1 MERNARDKYITVQ
14 NAVAP
19 RMDKKTLL
27 MSFNS
32 FCLDC
37 PNKNVTHTHTH
48 TLYPSIHVLYIDKV
62 KRLIDF
68 FVMVDAQAVCPWR
81 FIWDGNFGE
90 SCYYFHVPVTGKKGN
105 IRSRKIFKY
114 EN

>member
-48 TLYPSIHVLYIDKV
+48 THFIHLYMFYI
-62 KRLIDF
+62 
-68 FVMVDAQAVCPWR
+68 
-81 FIWDGNFGE
+81 
-90 SCYYFHVPVTGKKGN
+90 
-105 IRSRKIFKY
+105 
-114 EN
+114 

>member
-1 MERNARDKYITVQ
+1 MERNARDKYITVL

-48 TLYPSIHVLYIDKV
+48 THTLYPSIHVLYIDKV

-68 FVMVDAQAVCPWR
+68 FCNGGCTGGVSMAFYMGRQLWR
-81 FIWDGNFGE
+81 KLLLFSRTCNREKRQYSFTENF
-90 SCYYFHVPVTGKKGN
+90 
-105 IRSRKIFKY
+105 
-114 EN
+114 